1 MSRSLSV
8 LAAVLSALLTLVLS
22 LLAAVVLPSLG
33 ASMILERH
41 LPAVVILPTIGAI
54 MAVLLVAVWWSS
66 KATRKFGSP
75 LLEFFHVP
83 PQRRSFWRAI
93 GAAFVTQVLVFTLFI
108 PVYWLLR
115 PFVWAAVYGESY
127 RSTPGPYPPGSG
139 EWLIVQA
146 LGFVASMAAGAMAFN
161 WSPPRART
169 PLLFLVGLSLLLLLG
184 ALLHG
189 TFPLK
194 TTFVLNLLYAIGG
207 PFGLL
212 LGAVVFKQWQNRTSR
227 QGVRAD
233 GTQTCQPRSL

>member
-8 LAAVLSALLTLVLS
+8 LAAVLCALLTLVLS
-22 LLAAVVLPSLG
+22 LLVAVVLPSLG
-33 ASMILERH
+33 ASMILEQH
-41 LPAVVILPTIGAI
+41 LPAFVILPTAGAI
-54 MAVLLVAVWWSS
+54 MAVLLVAAWWSS

-75 LLEFFHVP
+75 LLEFFHVR
-83 PQRRSFWRAI
+83 PQKRSFWRAI
-93 GAAFVTQVLVFTLFI
+93 GAAFVTQMLVFVLFI

-127 RSTPGPYPPGSG
+127 RPPPGPYPPGSG

-146 LGFVASMAAGAMAFN
+146 LGFSASLAAGAMAFN

-184 ALLHG
+184 SLLHG

-194 TTFVLNLLYAIGG
+194 TAFVLNLLYAMQG
-207 PFGLL
+207 PFGLV
-212 LGAVVFKQWQNRTSR
+212 LGAVMFKRWQIRASH
-227 QGVRAD
+227 QGV
-233 GTQTCQPRSL
+233 GTDEA